1 MRDVGIVA
9 FAESQ
14 LTYGTTNTPVEM
26 IVPTVNEVLT
36 NAGIERTEVDFWCH
50 GSCDYMTGQPFSF
63 VAAVDALGAWP
74 PIIESHVEMDGAWAL
89 YEAWMKIQTGEANVA
104 LVFGNGKSSA
114 GDMNRA
120 LTLQQDPY
128 TVAPLWPGLTAMEG
142 IGACAA
148 LQAGTVTER
157 QMAKAASRARR
168 DGAKNGN
175 VLVSGSESADEL
187 LSRAVTS
194 APFRDH
200 DLPAMADGVSAI
212 IIATGDAAKRIAK
225 RPAWIR
231 AIDHRIDHQNLGWR
245 DLARSTSAAIAASEV
260 GVHND
265 KVDIAELHT
274 TFSHHEQLLINA
286 LQLRTDATRIT
297 PSGGALVG
305 NALMAAGLSRF
316 GHAAR
321 AIFDGTADRAVAH
334 AQQGACLQQNIVAV
348 LEGN

>member
-1 MRDVGIVA
+1 
-9 FAESQ
+9 
-14 LTYGTTNTPVEM
+14 
-26 IVPTVNEVLT
+26 
-36 NAGIERTEVDFWCH
+36 
-50 GSCDYMTGQPFSF
+50 
-63 VAAVDALGAWP
+63 
-74 PIIESHVEMDGAWAL
+74 
-89 YEAWMKIQTGEANVA
+89 
-104 LVFGNGKSSA
+104 
-114 GDMNRA
+114 
-120 LTLQQDPY
+120 
-128 TVAPLWPGLTAMEG
+128 
-142 IGACAA
+142 
-148 LQAGTVTER
+148 
-157 QMAKAASRARR
+157 
-168 DGAKNGN
+168 AKNGN

-212 IIATGDAAKRIAK
+212 IIAAGDAAKRIAK

-286 LQLRTDATRIT
+286 LQLRPDATRIT